1 MGIPCKESLL
11 TENFPNFCPVF
22 NIIARNT
29 LLKYFE
35 KYPEAATALQ
45 EWYFEL
51 LSSDF
56 NNINELVIGK

>member
-11 TENFPNFCPVF
+11 TENFPYFCPVF